1 MDNQLTLLRDETFSQ
16 RYQFPLLLG
25 FIALM
30 GVYLLLPLGAS
41 YLLAR
46 ELSRHGYERV
56 IVQLGYPGIGGIHV
70 PVVSLQ
76 QNLGGETL
84 LMSLTNAEI
93 RYSLPKLVQG
103 HVDSILLPDVAVQVL
118 MTHRQATGEAGDMT
132 ESEEDDDD
140 EFPWNFLTVN
150 DLLRRLPIFPF
161 DELRLDR
168 VSIFREKATGPL
180 RKVIISG
187 SVQYRHGEVNGHLS
201 FQGQNTVSYGLTISG
216 SSVSTWSAVLVSQ
229 RLHTVPI
236 VSWESQAHSSGE
248 QIQVKG
254 QLDVNVREFAPFIA
268 LLVPI
273 GPDLGKVT
281 GRVTVYWGGTAAVDT
296 ALTTLWRDPRTRL
309 EGGITASLT
318 LPALKGVAKDIAVS
332 YQGTFTGDA
341 TEVAWTLAPGVPLE
355 ATINGQASFFHEALR
370 NIVPRG
376 DQPIWIEHSQ
386 PLRGAVYWAES
397 PVRTVIASP
406 VRIRYGRAPESFV
419 VEAEASHAEWKGGEL
434 STLEGT
440 YRVLGS
446 LPRVV
451 AETFFAHEVS
461 ADIQGNL
468 RVKRGRVQG
477 AMSSS
482 SSVKVRQIEREALFI
497 PNAVFQ
503 WHDSFPF
510 QCEMAALRCS
520 GGPATMGV
528 RIPSLRVMG
537 RDVHVAQGLLTLQ
550 LAELAGRSWHTQGKF
565 SLQGVSPNLL
575 PWKIQPTD
583 WKVRFL
589 ANQAGIKAD
598 LHITAPFQDHLMFAE
613 IDQPLTTGEGML
625 HATIGPIDFDG
636 AERRLSNLVTKMPW
650 SVEFIEGRMTSTLDV
665 LWVGGR
671 GNRGEEFRV
680 MSGSGTVVAERLSGR
695 YEDSV
700 FKNAN
705 TTVTIRVGGPNSD
718 VTVEPAPVS
727 VSSIRSGV
735 EITNCSARIG
745 GSWRSADVSPT
756 LELSNVRCE
765 AFGGVI
771 TSDGWAVD
779 QTRSRYQMTVSLHEL
794 DLAKILSIDANWG
807 LQGTGTLNGTL
818 PIMINPSGITV
829 KDGLL
834 ISSPP
839 GGIISYPASE
849 DSLKSL
855 AETNAELHLVAQ
867 ALNNFHYTVL
877 RTGVN
882 YAENGM
888 LLLTARL
895 EGKNP
900 DLKAVPPINF
910 NLTVQE
916 HIPSL
921 LKSLRVVEELERT
934 VERKFKRP

>member
-1 MDNQLTLLRDETFSQ
+1 MDNRLALLRGEAFSQ
-16 RYQFPLLLG
+16 RHQFPLLLG
-25 FIALM
+25 LIVVT
-30 GVYLLLPLGAS
+30 GIYLLLPLGAS

-46 ELSRHGYERV
+46 ELSQYGYERV

-84 LMSLTNAEI
+84 LMSLTNVEI
-93 RYSLPKLVQG
+93 QYSLPKLVRG
-103 HVDSILLPDVAVQVL
+103 HVDSVILPDVAVQVL
-118 MTHRQATGEAGDMT
+118 TTHRQSADEAGDVT
-132 ESEEDDDD
+132 ESEEDADD
-140 EFPWNFLTVN
+140 EFPWSFLTVN
-150 DLLRRLPIFPF
+150 DLLRRLPILPF

-180 RKVIISG
+180 RKVTISG
-187 SVQYRHGEVNGHLS
+187 SVRYREGEVNGHLS

-216 SSVSTWSAVLVSQ
+216 SSASTWSAVLVSQ

-236 VSWESQAHSSGE
+236 VSWESQAHLSGE

-254 QLDVNVREFAPFIA
+254 RLDVNVREFAPFIA

-281 GRVTVYWGGTAAVDT
+281 GRVTVYWVGTAAADT

-309 EGGITASLT
+309 EGGVTASIT
-318 LPALKGVAKDIAVS
+318 LPALKGIARDIVVA
-332 YQGTFTGDA
+332 YQGTFTGNA
-341 TEVAWTLAPGVPLE
+341 TEVVWTLAPGVPLE
-355 ATINGQASFFHEALR
+355 ATINSQTLFFHEVLR

-376 DQPIWIEHSQ
+376 DQPIRIEHSQ
-386 PLRGAVYWAES
+386 PLHGAVYWSES
-397 PVRTVIASP
+397 PVRTVMASP
-406 VRIRYGRAPESFV
+406 VRVRYGRPPESLV
-419 VEAEASHAEWKGGEL
+419 VEAEASRAEWKGGEL

-440 YRVLGS
+440 YRVSGS
-446 LPRVV
+446 LPRAV
-451 AETFFAHEVS
+451 AETLFAHEVS
-461 ADIQGNL
+461 ADIQGSL
-468 RVKRGRVQG
+468 RIKRGRVQG
-477 AMSSS
+477 TMASSS
-482 SSVKVRQIEREALFI
+482 SLKVGQIEREALFI
-497 PNAVFQ
+497 PNATFQ
-503 WHDSFPF
+503 WRDSFPF
-510 QCEMAALRCS
+510 QCEVAAFRCS
-520 GGPATMGV
+520 GGPTTVGV

-537 RDVHVAQGLLTLQ
+537 REVHVAQGFLTLQ
-550 LAELAGRSWHTQGKF
+550 LAEVAGRSWHTQGKF

-575 PWKIQPTD
+575 PWKVQPTD
-583 WKVRFL
+583 WNVRFL

-598 LHITAPFQDHLMFAE
+598 LHIEAPFQDRLVFAE
-613 IDQPLTTGEGML
+613 IDQPLMTGEGML
-625 HATIGPIDFDG
+625 HATIGPVDFDG
-636 AERRLSNLVTKMPW
+636 EDRRLGNLVTKMPW
-650 SVEFIEGRMTSTLDV
+650 PLEFVEGRMTSTLDV
-665 LWVGGR
+665 LWVGGW
-671 GNRGEEFRV
+671 GDRGEEFRV
-680 MSGSGTVVAERLSGR
+680 MSGSGTVVAEKLSGR
-695 YEDSV
+695 YEDHV

-705 TTVTIRVGGPNSD
+705 TTVTIRAGGPNSA
-718 VTVEPAPVS
+718 VTVEPAQVS
-727 VSSIRSGV
+727 VASIRSGV

-745 GSWRSADVSPT
+745 GAWRLADASPT

-765 AFGGVI
+765 AFGGSI

-779 QTRSRYQMTVSLHEL
+779 QTRSRYQMTVSLHDL
-794 DLAKILSIDANWG
+794 DLAKILNIEPNRG

-818 PIMINPSGITV
+818 PIVINPSGITV

-839 GGIISYPASE
+839 GGIISYTASE
-849 DSLKSL
+849 DSLKSFT
-855 AETNAELHLVAQ
+855 ETNAELHLVAQ
-867 ALNNFHYTVL
+867 ALSNFHYTVL
-877 RTGVN
+877 RTGVD
-882 YAENGM
+882 YAENGT

-900 DLKAVPPINF
+900 DLKTVPPIHF

>member
-1 MDNQLTLLRDETFSQ
+1 MDNRLAVLRGEAFS
-16 RYQFPLLLG
+16 RRNQFPLLLG
-25 FIALM
+25 LIVLT
-30 GVYLLLPLGAS
+30 GIYLLLPLGAS

-46 ELSRHGYERV
+46 ELSQYGYERV
-56 IVQLGYPGIGGIHV
+56 IVQLGYPGIEGIHV

-84 LMSLTNAEI
+84 LMSLTNVEI
-93 RYSLPKLVQG
+93 QYSLPKLVRG
-103 HVDSILLPDVAVQVL
+103 HVDSVILPDVAVQVL
-118 MTHRQATGEAGDMT
+118 TTHRQSADEAGDVT
-132 ESEEDDDD
+132 ESEEDADD
-140 EFPWNFLTVN
+140 ELPWSFLTVN
-150 DLLRRLPIFPF
+150 DLLRRLPILPF

-180 RKVIISG
+180 RKVTISG
-187 SVQYRHGEVNGHLS
+187 SVRYREGEVNGHLS

-216 SSVSTWSAVLVSQ
+216 SSASTWSAVLVSQ

-254 QLDVNVREFAPFIA
+254 RLDVNVREFAPFIA

-281 GRVTVYWGGTAAVDT
+281 GRVTVYWVGTAAADT

-309 EGGITASLT
+309 EGGVTASIT
-318 LPALKGVAKDIAVS
+318 LPALKGIARDIAVA
-332 YQGTFTGDA
+332 YQGTFTGNA
-341 TEVAWTLAPGVPLE
+341 TEVVWTLAPGVPLE
-355 ATINGQASFFHEALR
+355 ATINSQTLFFHEVLR

-376 DQPIWIEHSQ
+376 DQPIRIEHSQ
-386 PLRGAVYWAES
+386 PLHGAVYWSES
-397 PVRTVIASP
+397 PVRTVMASP
-406 VRIRYGRAPESFV
+406 VRVRYGRTPESLV
-419 VEAEASHAEWKGGEL
+419 VEAEASRAEWKGGEL

-440 YRVLGS
+440 YRVSGS
-446 LPRVV
+446 LPRTV
-451 AETFFAHEVS
+451 AETLFAHEVS
-461 ADIQGNL
+461 ADIQGSL
-468 RVKRGRVQG
+468 RIKRGRVQG
-477 AMSSS
+477 TVSSS
-482 SSVKVRQIEREALFI
+482 SSLKVGQIEREALFI
-497 PNAVFQ
+497 PNATFQ
-503 WHDSFPF
+503 WHDSFSV
-510 QCEMAALRCS
+510 QCEVAAFRCS
-520 GGPATMGV
+520 GGPATVGV

-537 RDVHVAQGLLTLQ
+537 REVHVAQGLLTLQ
-550 LAELAGRSWHTQGKF
+550 LAEVAGRSWHTQGKF

-575 PWKIQPTD
+575 PWKVQPTD
-583 WKVRFL
+583 WNVRFL

-598 LHITAPFQDHLMFAE
+598 LHIETPFQDRLVFAE
-613 IDQPLTTGEGML
+613 IDQPLMTGEGML
-625 HATIGPIDFDG
+625 HATIGPVDFDG
-636 AERRLSNLVTKMPW
+636 TEHKLGNLVTKMPW
-650 SVEFIEGRMTSTLDV
+650 PLEFVEGRMTSTLDV
-665 LWVGGR
+665 LWVGGWGDR
-671 GNRGEEFRV
+671 REEFRV
-680 MSGSGTVVAERLSGR
+680 MSGSGTVVAEKLSGR
-695 YEDSV
+695 YEDYV

-705 TTVTIRVGGPNSD
+705 TMVTIRAGGPNSA
-718 VTVEPAPVS
+718 VTVEPAQVS
-727 VSSIRSGV
+727 VASIRSGV

-745 GSWRSADVSPT
+745 GAWRLAHASPT

-765 AFGGVI
+765 AFGGSI
-771 TSDGWAVD
+771 TSDGWVVD
-779 QTRSRYQMTVSLHEL
+779 HTRSQYQMTVSLHDL
-794 DLAKILSIDANWG
+794 DLAKILNIEPNRG

-818 PIMINPSGITV
+818 PIVINPSGITI

-839 GGIISYPASE
+839 GGIISYTASE
-849 DSLKSL
+849 DSLKSF

-867 ALNNFHYTVL
+867 ALSNFHYTVL
-877 RTGVN
+877 RSGVD
-882 YAENGM
+882 YAENGT

-900 DLKAVPPINF
+900 DLKTVPPIHF

>member
-1 MDNQLTLLRDETFSQ
+1 MMDNRLTLLRGEAFSQ
-16 RYQFPLLLG
+16 RYQFPLFLG
-25 FIALM
+25 LIVLV

-56 IVQLGYPGIGGIHV
+56 IVQLGYPGVGGIHV

-84 LMSLTNAEI
+84 LLSLTNAEI
-93 RYSLPKLVQG
+93 QYSLPKLIQG
-103 HVDSILLPDVAVQVL
+103 RVDRVILPDVAVQVL
-118 MTHRQATGEAGDMT
+118 TTHRQAAGEAT
-132 ESEEDDDD
+132 ESEEDNDD
-140 EFPWNFLTVN
+140 ELPWSFLTAN

-187 SVQYRHGEVNGHLS
+187 SVQYRHEEVNGHLS

-216 SSVSTWSAVLVSQ
+216 SSVGTWSAVLVSQ

-254 QLDVNVREFAPFIA
+254 RLDVNIREFAPFIA

-281 GRVTVYWGGTAAVDT
+281 GRVTVYWVGTAAVDT
-296 ALTTLWRDPRTRL
+296 ALTTLWHDPRTRL
-309 EGGITASLT
+309 EGGVTASIT
-318 LPALKGVAKDIAVS
+318 LPALKGVAKDIAVA
-332 YQGTFTGDA
+332 YQGTFTGNA
-341 TEVAWTLAPGVPLE
+341 SEVAWTLAPGVPLE
-355 ATINGQASFFHEALR
+355 ATINGQAPFFHEMLR

-386 PLRGAVYWAES
+386 PLHGAVYWSES
-397 PVRTVIASP
+397 PVRTVMASP
-406 VRIRYGRAPESFV
+406 VRVRYGRAPESFV
-419 VEAEASHAEWKGGEL
+419 VEVEASHAEWKGGEL

-440 YRVLGS
+440 YRVSGA
-446 LPRVV
+446 LPRAVV
-451 AETFFAHEVS
+451 ETLFAHEVS

-468 RVKRGRVQG
+468 KVKRGRVQG
-477 AMSSS
+477 TMSSS

-497 PNAVFQ
+497 PHATFQ
-503 WHDSFPF
+503 WQDSFFF
-510 QCEMAALRCS
+510 QCEVAALRCS
-520 GGPATMGV
+520 GGPATVGI

-537 RDVHVAQGLLTLQ
+537 QDVRVAQGLLTLQ
-550 LAELAGRSWHTQGKF
+550 LAEVAGRSWHTQGKF

-589 ANQAGIKAD
+589 ADQAGIKAD
-598 LHITAPFQDHLMFAE
+598 LHVEAPFQKQLVFAE
-613 IDQPLTTGEGML
+613 IDQPLVKGEGML
-625 HATIGPIDFDG
+625 HAAIGPVDFDG
-636 AERRLSNLVTKMPW
+636 AEHRLGNLITKMPW
-650 SVEFIEGRMTSTLDV
+650 PVELTEGRMTSTVDV
-665 LWVGGR
+665 LWVGGW
-671 GNRGEEFRV
+671 GDRGEEFRV
-680 MSGSGTVVAERLSGR
+680 MSGSGTVVVEKLSGR

-705 TTVTIRVGGPNSD
+705 ATVTIRAGASD
-718 VTVEPAPVS
+718 STVTMEPAQIS
-727 VSSIRSGV
+727 VASIRSGV

-745 GSWRSADVSPT
+745 GSWRSADVSPI
-756 LELSNVRCE
+756 LELSNIRCE

-779 QTRSRYQMTVSLHEL
+779 QARSQYQMTVSLHDL
-794 DLAKILSIDANWG
+794 DLAKILSVEPNRG

-818 PIMINPSGITV
+818 PIVINPSGVTV
-829 KDGLL
+829 KNGLL

-839 GGIISYPASE
+839 GGIISYAVSE
-849 DSLKSL
+849 DSLKSF
-855 AETNAELHLVAQ
+855 AETNAELRLVAQ

-877 RTGVN
+877 RSGVD

-900 DLKAVPPINF
+900 DLKTVPPIHF

-921 LKSLRVVEELERT
+921 LKSLRVVDELERT

>member
-1 MDNQLTLLRDETFSQ
+1 MDSRLALLRGGAFSQ
-16 RYQFPLLLG
+16 RYQFPLLVG
-25 FIALM
+25 FIVLA

-56 IVQLGYPGIGGIHV
+56 IVQLGYPGVGGIHV

-76 QNLGGETL
+76 QSLGGETL
-84 LMSLTNAEI
+84 LLSLTNAEI
-93 RYSLPKLVQG
+93 QYSLPKLIQG
-103 HVDSILLPDVAVQVL
+103 HVDRILLPDVAVQVL
-118 MTHRQATGEAGDMT
+118 TTHRQATGEADDMT
-132 ESEEDDDD
+132 ESEEDDGG
-140 EFPWNFLTVN
+140 ELPWSFLTVN

-187 SVQYRHGEVNGHLS
+187 SVEYRHGEVNGHLS

-254 QLDVNVREFAPFIA
+254 RLDVNVREFAPFIA

-281 GRVTVYWGGTAAVDT
+281 GRVTVYWVGTAAADT
-296 ALTTLWRDPRTRL
+296 ALTTLWRDSRTRL
-309 EGGITASLT
+309 EGGVTASIT
-318 LPALKGVAKDIAVS
+318 LPALKGIAKDIAVA
-332 YQGTFTGDA
+332 YQGTFTGNA

-355 ATINGQASFFHEALR
+355 ATINGQAPFFHEALR

-386 PLRGAVYWAES
+386 PLHGAVYWSES
-397 PVRTVIASP
+397 PVRTVMAGP
-406 VRIRYGRAPESFV
+406 VRVRYGRAPESFV
-419 VEAEASHAEWKGGEL
+419 VEAETSHAEWKGWEL

-440 YRVLGS
+440 YRVSGS
-446 LPRVV
+446 LPRAV
-451 AETFFAHEVS
+451 AETVFAHEVS

-468 RVKRGRVQG
+468 RIKRGRVQG
-477 AMSSS
+477 TMSSS

-497 PNAVFQ
+497 PNATFQ
-503 WHDSFPF
+503 WHDLFPF
-510 QCEMAALRCS
+510 QCEMATLRCS
-520 GGPATMGV
+520 GGPATVEV

-598 LHITAPFQDHLMFAE
+598 LHIEAPFQDHLVFAE
-613 IDQPLTTGEGML
+613 IDQPLVGGEGML

-636 AERRLSNLVTKMPW
+636 AEHRLGNLITKMPW
-650 SVEFIEGRMTSTLDV
+650 PVELTEGRMTSTLDV
-665 LWVGGR
+665 VWVGGR
-671 GNRGEEFRV
+671 GNWGEEFRV
-680 MSGSGTVVAERLSGR
+680 MSGSGTVAVEKLSGR

-705 TTVTIRVGGPNSD
+705 TTVTIRASSSNSA
-718 VTVEPAPVS
+718 VTVEPAQVS
-727 VSSIRSGV
+727 VASIRSGV
-735 EITNCSARIG
+735 EITNCSARVG
-745 GSWRSADVSPT
+745 GSWRLADASST

-765 AFGGVI
+765 AFGGVL

-779 QTRSRYQMTVSLHEL
+779 QARSRYQMTVSLHDL
-794 DLAKILSIDANWG
+794 DLAKILSIEANRG

-818 PIMINPSGITV
+818 PIVINPSGITV

-839 GGIISYPASE
+839 GGIISYTASE
-849 DSLKSL
+849 DSLKSF
-855 AETNAELHLVAQ
+855 AETNAELRLVAQ

-877 RTGVN
+877 RTGVD

-900 DLKAVPPINF
+900 DLKTVPPINF

-921 LKSLRVVEELERT
+921 LKSLRVVDELERT